1 MSVNTY
7 KRGQKLQLTEH
18 FNISEFHCK
27 GANCG
32 CKETL
37 HDPALSAYLQQ
48 IREHFGKPLKITSGY
63 RCSSHNSAV
72 GGASGSR
79 HTKGQAADF
88 TISGVAPL
96 EIARYAELI
105 GIKGIGLYDSF
116 VHIDTRTRKSF
127 WYSHAQQRRT
137 TFGGA
142 PEKDA
147 YTLYAFIWNVQNAVG
162 AMVDGIAGPETLS
175 KTVTLSERKN
185 RTHKAVL
192 AVQKRLLALGYAEV
206 GEADGI
212 AGTKFTAAV
221 THFQKDN
228 GCWTD
233 GEITAKN
240 QTWKKLLGMA

>member
-63 RCSSHNSAV
+63 RCNSHNSAV

-88 TISGVAPL
+88 TISGIAPL

-116 VHIDTRTRKSF
+116 VHIDTRTTKSF
-127 WYSHAQQRRT
+127 WYGQQQEKRY
-137 TFGGA
+137 TFGDNPVYLVTCQIRNSA
-142 PEKDA
+142 SLH
-147 YTLYAFIWNVQNAVG
+147 TLLFDTQ
-162 AMVDGIAGPETLS
+162 AG
-175 KTVTLSERKN
+175 
-185 RTHKAVL
+185 
-192 AVQKRLLALGYAEV
+192 
-206 GEADGI
+206 
-212 AGTKFTAAV
+212 
-221 THFQKDN
+221 
-228 GCWTD
+228 
-233 GEITAKN
+233 N
-240 QTWKKLLGMA
+240 QTQRIGDTSAAISLNIQDGNPIFSVVSIGADQAQILHTCRISTQ